1 MIKTYKLSA
10 QIALASLVLIAPHC
24 VHAQAAAARAKEQAT
39 VDTGKSKKPSGK
51 AAPTSPVDLNTA
63 SKSQLDD
70 LPGVGASTASKII
83 AGRPYY
89 SVADLSR
96 LGLPAKTLQAITPM
110 VTVGPAAAMP
120 AGSPN
125 AGSAKAPKA
134 TPANPKSPFSS
145 VVDLNT
151 ASAADLDK
159 LPGVGAATSK
169 KIIANRPY
177 SSVADLA
184 KAGVPPKTIQAIT
197 PMVTVGAVTPATMP
211 RSTPS
216 ATPQSMP
223 SQAAAP
229 YPIPRATT
237 PATSNAASNMNR
249 GTPGPGQVWV
259 NTETKVFHRQGSKWY
274 GTTKAGKYM
283 SEADAMRA
291 GYRESKQN

>member
-1 MIKTYKLSA
+1 MIKTHKLRV
-10 QIALASLVLIAPHC
+10 QIALAALVLIAPNC
-24 VHAQAAAARAKEQAT
+24 VHAQAAAARAKEPGK
-39 VDTGKSKKPSGK
+39 VDTGKSNKSSGK

-70 LPGVGASTASKII
+70 LPGVGTATAKKII
-83 AGRPYY
+83 AGRPYS
-89 SVADLSR
+89 SVADLSKA
-96 LGLPAKTLQAITPM
+96 GLSAKTIQAITPM
-110 VTVGPAAAMP
+110 VTVGSAGAMP
-120 AGSPN
+120 VGTAN
-125 AGSAKAPKA
+125 AGNVKAPKA
-134 TPANPKSPFSS
+134 AAANAKSS
-145 VVDLNT
+145 VSSAVDLNT

-184 KAGVPPKTIQAIT
+184 RAGVPAKTIQTIT

-211 RSTPS
+211 RSTSSANTPS
-216 ATPQSMP
+216 MPAQTATPNP
-223 SQAAAP
+223 T
-229 YPIPRATT
+229 PRSTT
-237 PATSNAASNMNR
+237 AATSNAASNMNR

-283 SEADAMRA
+283 SETDAMKA